1 MEFKHHLSDPE
12 IEKTIP
18 ASLDYVE
25 KYYKVNEE
33 AKYHYFRLMQFRKK
47 VSDIFSSEY
56 LKEIYLTLIDW
67 GMNSRVAK
75 LADENTFISSVQ
87 SYSHLIEKLRDL
99 RIESLSVSEL
109 EDSLSIIDKLFRCME
124 LVAEGKPPLVT
135 FSKTMHFLIPDLFTP
150 MDRTYTMCF
159 FFGSTT
165 LNNKMYRVDTFKSLF
180 MEFYE
185 YSHNNYSLNNYL
197 GDGWNGS
204 IPKIMDNIII
214 GYLSTNNLKCD
225 KRNKSRYPASSV
237 LEAV

>member
-1 MEFKHHLSDPE
+1 MEFKHRLSDPE

-25 KYYKVNEE
+25 KYYRVKEA
-33 AKYHYFRLMQFRKK
+33 AKYHYFRLMQFRKE

-56 LKEIYLTLIDW
+56 LKEVYLTLIAW
-67 GMNSRVAK
+67 GMNSRGAK
-75 LADENTFISSVQ
+75 LADENTFISTIQ
-87 SYSHLIEKLRDL
+87 SYSDSIEKLRYL
-99 RIESLSVSEL
+99 RIESLSNSEL
-109 EDSLSIIDKLFRCME
+109 ENSLSIIGKLFRCME

-150 MDRTYTMCF
+150 IDRTYTMCF

-180 MEFYE
+180 REFYE
-185 YSHNNYSLNNYL
+185 YSHKNYGLRVYI

-204 IPKIMDNIII
+204 IPKIMDNILI
-214 GYLSTNNLKCD
+214 GYLSINNLKCA
-225 KRNKSRYPASSV
+225 KRNKN
-237 LEAV
+237 